1 MIGKVIRQERIKR
14 KISSKDFAKTVG
26 IDNGFLTHIEKG
38 DRNPSRNVLAKI
50 CQELDLSYDFMLS
63 LLQNSL
69 SENSDDYDVTEYTPT
84 NKVLYAE
91 NISLVECP
99 KLSESVSFI
108 TRMHDDSME
117 PTISK
122 NTLLHVKYTS
132 FIQNGDVCIVVL
144 NNKTLVREF
153 YSSHNEIKL
162 KAVNSSYENI
172 TINPDKDSLDIIG
185 KIIAY

>member
-1 MIGKVIRQERIKR
+1 MIGKVIRQERMKR
-14 KISSKDFAKTVG
+14 KISSKDFAETVG

-38 DRNPSRNVLAKI
+38 DRNPSRTVLAKI

-69 SENSDDYDVTEYTPT
+69 SENSADYDVTEYTPT

-99 KLSESVSFI
+99 KLSDSVSFV
-108 TRMHDDSME
+108 TRMPDDSME
-117 PTISK
+117 PSILK
-122 NTLLHVKYTS
+122 NTLLHIKYTS
-132 FIQNGDVCIVVL
+132 FIQNGDICIVVL
-144 NNKTLVREF
+144 NDKTLVREF
-153 YSSHNEIKL
+153 YSSGNGIEL
-162 KAVNSSYENI
+162 RALNSSYENI
-172 TINPDKDSLDIIG
+172 IINSDSDSLDIIG